1 LEVTLHVILIVTI
14 DQLQLYIPW
23 KYGLFRVV
31 VIMMMMVVVVVVVVV
46 MVMVVVVV
54 IMMIMMIKQA
64 KVSLTGFVQDYDAG
78 NTKYS
83 LQK

>member
-1 LEVTLHVILIVTI
+1 MKHSTWEVTLHVILIVTI
-14 DQLQLYIPW
+14 DQLQHHIPW

-31 VIMMMMVVVVVVVVV
+31 AVVVVVVV
-46 MVMVVVVV
+46 
-54 IMMIMMIKQA
+54 KQA